1 MNSRALYSAALVVAL
16 LTFAV
21 VVLRYDAVPEQIPVH
36 VGPDGEVDR
45 WVPKSLPA
53 ATFGAWYS
61 LLLLVLLRFA
71 APHPHIAYRRLPVS
85 PTSPIPFSQTAADK
99 AAALLRIT
107 QLSLAWIALS
117 IVVPLCLL
125 QVTMTFPE
133 YGRFTTPALV
143 TLVIG
148 SFAAVIYTF
157 VLIARW
163 PKQMKE
169 MPTDEAERDRKK
181 HFGAGSGMGFYNEPA
196 DPMAMWI
203 SPFNESKVDLNWA
216 HPPVKKYVYTMGVLL
231 ILVCV
236 APFLL
241 V

>member
-1 MNSRALYSAALVVAL
+1 MNPRSLYGTALGFAL
-16 LTFAV
+16 LTFV
-21 VVLRYDAVPEQIPVH
+21 VIALRFDSLPSEIPAH
-36 VGPDGEVDR
+36 IGPDGEVNR
-45 WVPKSLPA
+45 WVPTTLLS

-61 LLLLVLLRFA
+61 LLLLALLRFA
-71 APHPHIAYRRLPVS
+71 TPHPNIAYRRLPVS
-85 PTSPIPFSQTAADK
+85 PASPIPYSETAAEK

-107 QLSLAWIALS
+107 ERSLAWIAVS

-133 YGRFTTPALV
+133 YERFTTPALILISV
-143 TLVIG
+143 
-148 SFAAVIYTF
+148 SAFAAVVYTF

-169 MPTDEAERDRKK
+169 MPTDEAETARK

-196 DPMAMWI
+196 DPMAVWI

-231 ILVCV
+231 LLVCV